1 MNLLFVIVAAVLTE
15 VAFVVTVRKLHDRSI
30 HQAFSRARS
39 RFGW

>member
-1 MNLLFVIVAAVLTE
+1 MNLLLVIVAAVLTE
-15 VAFVVTVRKLHDRSI
+15 LAFVMMVRKLHDRSI